1 MLRFMRR
8 SAIWLLLAVLWLI
21 IAVVTTLRQGW
32 QRAWLQAIISLLF
45 FGLAIYFHRKEV
57 IR

>member
-45 FGLAIYFHRKEV
+45 FGLALYFRRKEA